1 MNSPTSSPP
10 QGFFKRLL
18 HRMGQIQ
25 SALLLSLLY
34 AILWLPVGLLSRLM
48 ADWLRRKPPKRTAWL
63 PRSERV
69 NRPETLREAF

>member
-1 MNSPTSSPP
+1 MNSPTSSQP

-25 SALLLSLLY
+25 SAILFSLLY

-48 ADWLRRKPPKRTAWL
+48 ADWLRRKPPQRTAWL

-69 NRPETLREAF
+69 NRPGTLREAF